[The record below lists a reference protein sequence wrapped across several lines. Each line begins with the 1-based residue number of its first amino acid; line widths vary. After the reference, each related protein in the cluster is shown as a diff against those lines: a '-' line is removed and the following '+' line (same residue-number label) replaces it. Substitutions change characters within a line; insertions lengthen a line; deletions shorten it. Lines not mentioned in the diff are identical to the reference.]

1 MDLERANK
9 RINFLKQEIDK
20 YKKSIESTQRF
31 LMAAEDELDDLTAAI
46 IEEEEKQKKAKA
58 VAKPKDTME
67 TLFDQA
73 VKKEA
78 RDVFTE
84 FGTKLFGKP
93 QSFTKRMEFG
103 VIEDGNG
110 GVVYTYGKN
119 TPVIDKI
126 VKMLSDKLPDEVF

>member
-9 RINFLKQEIDK
+9 RIKFLKQEIDK

-46 IEEEEKQKKAKA
+46 IEEEEKQKKAA
-58 VAKPKDTME
+58 EKPKTTME
-67 TLFDQA
+67 SIFDQA

-78 RDVFTE
+78 RDVFSE
-84 FGTKLFGKP
+84 FGAKLFGKP
-93 QSFTKRMEFG
+93 QHFTKRMEFG
-103 VIEDGNG
+103 VVEDGNG

-119 TPVIDKI
+119 TPVIEKI
-126 VKMLSDKLPDEVF
+126 VKMLSDKLPDEIF